1 MCQRQSVA
9 RGIVGRI
16 VCLLALGAILA
27 ACDRCGDFLPPI
39 KFQMQACKDEAPRP
53 Q

>member
-1 MCQRQSVA
+1 MFKSSA

-16 VCLLALGAILA
+16 VWIAVLGALLA
-27 ACDRCGDFLPPI
+27 ACDRCGDFYRPFKI
-39 KFQMQACKDEAPRP
+39 GMQACKDEAPRP